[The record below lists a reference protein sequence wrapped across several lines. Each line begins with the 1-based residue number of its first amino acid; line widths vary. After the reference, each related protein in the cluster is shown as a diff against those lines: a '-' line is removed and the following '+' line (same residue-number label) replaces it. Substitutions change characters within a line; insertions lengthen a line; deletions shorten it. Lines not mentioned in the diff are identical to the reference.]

1 MSKRK
6 PDHAL
11 DTLLELDGLI
21 MVVDSAGTHWVKFMV
36 KKVAPSPE
44 RPHGLSYSLTR
55 HDETGARLV
64 GFDNAHP
71 VSTGSGPGKMTLK
84 QHDHKHRIR
93 TVKPYGY
100 TDAVSLVTDFWAEM
114 DKVLKE
120 KGIMPSF
127 GSIPPTSPGVRRSRV
142 SGAR

>member
-6 PDHAL
+6 KDRGL
-11 DTLLELDGLI
+11 DTLLELDGQI
-21 MVVDSAGTHWVKFMV
+21 MVVDSAGKHWVKFIV
-36 KKVAPSPE
+36 KKVDHSPE
-44 RPHGLSYSLTR
+44 RPHGLSYSLTL

-71 VSTGSGPGKMTLK
+71 VSTGSGPGKRTSK

-93 TVKPYGY
+93 TVKSYEY
-100 TDAVSLVTDFWAEM
+100 TDAAALLTDFWIEA

-120 KGIMPSF
+120 KGI
-127 GSIPPTSPGVRRSRV
+127 I
-142 SGAR
+142 

>member
-6 PDHAL
+6 KDRGLDAL
-11 DTLLELDGLI
+11 MELDGQIL
-21 MVVDSAGTHWVKFMV
+21 VVHSAGKHWVKFIV
-36 KKVAPSPE
+36 KKVDPSPE
-44 RPHGLSYSLTR
+44 RPHGLSYSLTL

-93 TVKPYGY
+93 MVKPYGY
-100 TDAVSLVTDFWAEM
+100 TDAVSLVTDFWAEV

-120 KGIMPSF
+120 KGI
-127 GSIPPTSPGVRRSRV
+127 I
-142 SGAR
+142 